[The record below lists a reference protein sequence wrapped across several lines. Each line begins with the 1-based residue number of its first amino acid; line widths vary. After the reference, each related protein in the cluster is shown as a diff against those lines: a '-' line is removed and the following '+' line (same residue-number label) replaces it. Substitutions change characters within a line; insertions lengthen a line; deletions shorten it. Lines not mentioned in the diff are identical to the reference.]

1 MRILMMEDPKHAASC
16 ENEKESPAASQ
27 VDFAQRALAMKQDGA
42 STTHP
47 ENSATPDEGL
57 NPTPREDY
65 PPSGAFDAEGFKPVL
80 ERSRKVR

>member
-1 MRILMMEDPKHAASC
+1 MTDDPEHGASRDDD
-16 ENEKESPAASQ
+16 KDAPAASQ
-27 VDFAQRALAMKQDGA
+27 VDLAQRALAMKHDGA
-42 STTHP
+42 SKTQP

>member
-1 MRILMMEDPKHAASC
+1 MRILMTDDPEHVASC
-16 ENEKESPAASQ
+16 DKDKDAPAASQ
-27 VDFAQRALAMKQDGA
+27 ADLAQRALAMKQDGA

-47 ENSATPDEGL
+47 ENTATPDEGL

>member
-1 MRILMMEDPKHAASC
+1 MRILMMEDPKHAGSC
-16 ENEKESPAASQ
+16 DNEKESVAASQ
-27 VDFAQRALAMKQDGA
+27 VDLAQRALAIKHDGA
-42 STTHP
+42 SKTRP

-65 PPSGAFDAEGFKPVL
+65 PPSGAFDAKGFKPVL

>member
-1 MRILMMEDPKHAASC
+1 MMEDSKHAASC
-16 ENEKESPAASQ
+16 ENEKESPVASQ